1 MQEKIEKK
9 LLLLAQKAYKQGEIP
24 VSAILVKNNKIISSA
39 YNKRQRTHDVT
50 KHAEILV
57 IQKATK
63 KLKDWRLDN
72 CELYVTLKPC
82 SMCTEIIKQSR
93 ISKVYFYIDKPINK
107 KEYNKTEFINLKVK
121 TYTQFIK
128 ILQNFFENK
137 R

>member
-9 LLLLAQKAYKQGEIP
+9 LLSLAQKAYKQGEIP

-39 YNKRQRTHDVT
+39 YNKRQHTHDVT
-50 KHAEILV
+50 KHAEILA

-121 TYTQFIK
+121 TYTQFVQL
-128 ILQNFFENK
+128 LQNFFENK

>member
-121 TYTQFIK
+121 TYTQFVQL
-128 ILQNFFENK
+128 LQNFFENK